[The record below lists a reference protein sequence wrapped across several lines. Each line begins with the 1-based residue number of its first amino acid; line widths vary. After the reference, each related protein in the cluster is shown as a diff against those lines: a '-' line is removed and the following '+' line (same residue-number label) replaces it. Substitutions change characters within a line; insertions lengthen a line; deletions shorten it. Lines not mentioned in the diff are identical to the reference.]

1 MAGSLTNIVIG
12 SERGFLC
19 LGCATWYGKQVDDF
33 LYANGEI
40 HSMTLLA
47 TSGKW
52 VLEQSRMYLILIFN
66 QFYRAIQAM
75 DHEIDGIWLAFAL
88 EIFLLPLIRLYINQI
103 KA

>member
-1 MAGSLTNIVIG
+1 
-12 SERGFLC
+12 
-19 LGCATWYGKQVDDF
+19 
-33 LYANGEI
+33 
-40 HSMTLLA
+40 
-47 TSGKW
+47 
-52 VLEQSRMYLILIFN
+52 MYLILIFN